1 MLTAPQKQFSSTE
14 SLPVTISQ
22 AVPQETSDPQK
33 ASSVV
38 PDDPQ
43 TPSVSGSSQILTSVP
58 RKPLSLLDTLPAASG
73 EAMLPDAP
81 GLQRSSVSDV
91 PRSLGKSQGLAEPR
105 SLTEPQD
112 LAGKRGLAGPRRLA
126 GPQGL
131 AGPQRPAGPPGTS
144 RLQYTRKELCDL
156 NHSSPPSLEVLQDIS
171 MLNLARPMPQTSFK
185 SPPNSYAAVASHAK
199 ANVTGPEAHGW
210 GLSAEP
216 EDRGAASSQ
225 SSSPGSHT
233 AVGQQNT
240 DLPPS
245 QVALLQAKPPPRG
258 QHGPAAAGGGATPGE
273 GAVGVGGAQRPSD
286 EASSSASLQSYNSL
300 ATGPG
305 VSMSSAFASALARAS
320 EIATKTNLSLS
331 LASTSTVGDRPQRP
345 SDEASST
352 ASLQPSNSLATGPW
366 VSMSSASA
374 SALARAREIFTK
386 MRLSLSLASTST
398 VGDQPEDLTE

>member
-1 MLTAPQKQFSSTE
+1 MFLVQDLCDIVKSTTGKQAAFSVTVSESSMLTAPRKPFSSTE
-14 SLPVTISQ
+14 SLPVTIGQ
-22 AVPQETSDPQK
+22 AVPQETPDPQS

-58 RKPLSLLDTLPAASG
+58 RKPLSSLDTLPEASG

-112 LAGKRGLAGPRRLA
+112 LAGKRGLAGPRSLTGPQDLAGKRGLAGPRSLTGPQDLPGKRGLAGPRRLA

-185 SPPNSYAAVASHAK
+185 SPPNSFAAVASRDK

-225 SSSPGSHT
+225 SSSPGSQT
-233 AVGQQNT
+233 AAGQQNS

-245 QVALLQAKPPPRG
+245 QVASLQAKPHPRG
-258 QHGPAAAGGGATPGE
+258 QHGPAAAWDGATPGE
-273 GAVGVGGAQRPSD
+273 GAVGVGGAQR
-286 EASSSASLQSYNSL
+286 
-300 ATGPG
+300 
-305 VSMSSAFASALARAS
+305 
-320 EIATKTNLSLS
+320 LSLIHIS
-331 LASTSTVGDRPQRP
+331 EPTRQS
-345 SDEASST
+345 
-352 ASLQPSNSLATGPW
+352 
-366 VSMSSASA
+366 
-374 SALARAREIFTK
+374 
-386 MRLSLSLASTST
+386 
-398 VGDQPEDLTE
+398 

>member
-1 MLTAPQKQFSSTE
+1 MFLVQDLCDIVKSTTGKQAAFSVTVSESSMLTAPRKPFSSTE
-14 SLPVTISQ
+14 SLPVTIGQ
-22 AVPQETSDPQK
+22 AVPQETPDPQS
-33 ASSVV
+33 ASFLV

-43 TPSVSGSSQILTSVP
+43 TPSVSGSSEILTSVP
-58 RKPLSLLDTLPAASG
+58 RKPLSSLDTLPAAIG

-91 PRSLGKSQGLAEPR
+91 PRSLGKSQGLAGPL
-105 SLTEPQD
+105 SLTGPQD
-112 LAGKRGLAGPRRLA
+112 LAGKRGLAGPRS
-126 GPQGL
+126 L
-131 AGPQRPAGPPGTS
+131 AGPQRPARPPGTS

-185 SPPNSYAAVASHAK
+185 SPPNSFAAVASRAK

-216 EDRGAASSQ
+216 EDRGTASGQ

-245 QVALLQAKPPPRG
+245 QVASLQAKPPPRE
-258 QHGPAAAGGGATPGE
+258 QHGPAAAWGGVTPGE

-286 EASSSASLQSYNSL
+286 EASSSASLQSFNSL

-305 VSMSSAFASALARAS
+305 VSMSSAFASALARAR
-320 EIATKTNLSLS
+320 EIATKMNLFLSL
-331 LASTSTVGDRPQRP
+331 T
-345 SDEASST
+345 
-352 ASLQPSNSLATGPW
+352 
-366 VSMSSASA
+366 
-374 SALARAREIFTK
+374 
-386 MRLSLSLASTST
+386 STST

>member
-1 MLTAPQKQFSSTE
+1 MFLVQDLCDIVKSTTGKQAAFSVTVSESSMLTAPRKPFSSTE
-14 SLPVTISQ
+14 SLPVTIGQ
-22 AVPQETSDPQK
+22 AVPQETPDPQS

-58 RKPLSLLDTLPAASG
+58 RKPLSSLDTLPEASG

-91 PRSLGKSQGLAEPR
+91 PRSHGKSQCLAGPR
-105 SLTEPQD
+105 SLTGPQD
-112 LAGKRGLAGPRRLA
+112 LAGKRGLAGPRSLTGPQDLPGKRGLAGPRRLA

-185 SPPNSYAAVASHAK
+185 SPPNSFAAVASRAK
-199 ANVTGPEAHGW
+199 ANVTGPEAYGW

-216 EDRGAASSQ
+216 E
-225 SSSPGSHT
+225 
-233 AVGQQNT
+233 QNT
-240 DLPPS
+240 DLLPS
-245 QVALLQAKPPPRG
+245 QVASLQAKPPPRG
-258 QHGPAAAGGGATPGE
+258 QHGPAAAWGGATPGE

-305 VSMSSAFASALARAS
+305 VSMSSAFASALARAR
-320 EIATKTNLSLS
+320 EIATKMN
-331 LASTSTVGDRPQRP
+331 
-345 SDEASST
+345 
-352 ASLQPSNSLATGPW
+352 
-366 VSMSSASA
+366 
-374 SALARAREIFTK
+374 
-386 MRLSLSLASTST
+386 LSLSLASTST

>member
-1 MLTAPQKQFSSTE
+1 
-14 SLPVTISQ
+14 
-22 AVPQETSDPQK
+22 VPQETPDPQK

-73 EAMLPDAP
+73 ETMRPDAP

-91 PRSLGKSQGLAEPR
+91 PHSLGKSQGLAGPR
-105 SLTEPQD
+105 SLTGPQD
-112 LAGKRGLAGPRRLA
+112 LAGKRGLAGP
-126 GPQGL
+126 
-131 AGPQRPAGPPGTS
+131 QRPARPPGTS

-156 NHSSPPSLEVLQDIS
+156 NHSSPPSLEMLQDIS

-185 SPPNSYAAVASHAK
+185 SPPNSFAAVASRDK

-210 GLSAEP
+210 GLSAKP
-216 EDRGAASSQ
+216 EDRRAASSQ
-225 SSSPGSHT
+225 SSSPGSQT
-233 AVGQQNT
+233 AAGQQNS

-245 QVALLQAKPPPRG
+245 QVASLQAKPHPRG
-258 QHGPAAAGGGATPGE
+258 QHGPAAAWDGATPGE

-286 EASSSASLQSYNSL
+286 EGSSSASLQSFNSL

-305 VSMSSAFASALARAS
+305 VSMNSAFA
-320 EIATKTNLSLS
+320 TT
-331 LASTSTVGDRPQRP
+331 
-345 SDEASST
+345 
-352 ASLQPSNSLATGPW
+352 
-366 VSMSSASA
+366 
-374 SALARAREIFTK
+374 LARAREIATK
-386 MRLSLSLASTST
+386 MNLSLSLASTST

>member
-1 MLTAPQKQFSSTE
+1 MFLVQDLCDIVKSTTGKQAAFSVTVSESSMLTAPRKPFSSTE

-22 AVPQETSDPQK
+22 AVPQETSDPQR

-43 TPSVSGSSQILTSVP
+43 TSSVSGSSQILTSVP
-58 RKPLSLLDTLPAASG
+58 RKPLSSPDTLPAASG
-73 EAMLPDAP
+73 ETMLPDAP
-81 GLQRSSVSDV
+81 GLQCSSVSDV
-91 PRSLGKSQGLAEPR
+91 PRSLGKSQGLAGPL
-105 SLTEPQD
+105 SLTGPQY
-112 LAGKRGLAGPRRLA
+112 LAGKR
-126 GPQGL
+126 GL

-185 SPPNSYAAVASHAK
+185 SPPNSFAAVASRAK

-216 EDRGAASSQ
+216 EDRGTASGQ

-245 QVALLQAKPPPRG
+245 QVASLQAKPPPRG
-258 QHGPAAAGGGATPGE
+258 QHGPAAAWGGATPGE

-286 EASSSASLQSYNSL
+286 EASSSASLQSFNSL

-305 VSMSSAFASALARAS
+305 VSMSSAFASALARAR
-320 EIATKTNLSLS
+320 EIATKMNLFLSL
-331 LASTSTVGDRPQRP
+331 T
-345 SDEASST
+345 
-352 ASLQPSNSLATGPW
+352 
-366 VSMSSASA
+366 
-374 SALARAREIFTK
+374 
-386 MRLSLSLASTST
+386 STST